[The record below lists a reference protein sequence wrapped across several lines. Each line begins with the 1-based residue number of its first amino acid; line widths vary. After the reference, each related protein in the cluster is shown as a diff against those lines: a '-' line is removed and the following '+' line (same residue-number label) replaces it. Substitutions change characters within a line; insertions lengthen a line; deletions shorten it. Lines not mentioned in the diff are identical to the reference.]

1 MGKSDWQ
8 ASYRMSD
15 DKLKELKDKNKEKD
29 KKIIEQQVV
38 IERLIKNTRKPS
50 LSFYRERFAR

>member
-1 MGKSDWQ
+1 
-8 ASYRMSD
+8 MSD